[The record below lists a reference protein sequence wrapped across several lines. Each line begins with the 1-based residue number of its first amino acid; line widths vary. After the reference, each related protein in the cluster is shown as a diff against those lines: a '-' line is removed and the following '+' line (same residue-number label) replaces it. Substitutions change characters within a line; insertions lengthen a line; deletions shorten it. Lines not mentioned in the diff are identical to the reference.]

1 MLELPLPSLPLNHIV
16 SILCPLVTV
25 RPPYARLPQPSH
37 YHEVGHGHGRRGR
50 DFRRREGVESR
61 VEPVLDD
68 LADELRRQEV
78 RELRRQRLGEGG
90 QVGACVV
97 LEATG
102 LKNPAEVRVFAEWPL
117 R

>member
-1 MLELPLPSLPLNHIV
+1 MI
-16 SILCPLVTV
+16 
-25 RPPYARLPQPSH
+25 A
-37 YHEVGHGHGRRGR
+37 
-50 DFRRREGVESR
+50 R
-61 VEPVLDD
+61 VERTSRRWRDSETDD
-68 LADELRRQEV
+68 FADELRRQEV